1 MSQGRK
7 YYGIDELKEINKALG
22 FKAKKQAQQAQRN
35 YDEQKRK
42 AQRAKFCKCKTCGG
56 MMTYV
61 KGTNSLICE
70 NIVEKKKSKEVDGKT
85 QTTKVTERC
94 GAVNLVEDKY
104 VSYLAY
110 LFDGLPGNQAVIDAK
125 EAK

>member
-22 FKAKKQAQQAQRN
+22 FKTKKSMQRN

-42 AQRAKFCKCKTCGG
+42 AQRTKFCKCKTCGG
-56 MMTYV
+56 MMTYI

-70 NIVEKKKSKEVDGKT
+70 NIVEKKKSKEIDGKT
-85 QTTKVTERC
+85 QTTKITERC
-94 GAVNLVEDKY
+94 GTVNLVEDKY
-104 VSYLAY
+104 VPYLEY
-110 LFDGLPGNQAVIDAK
+110 LFDGVPGDQAIVDAK

>member
-7 YYGIDELKEINKALG
+7 YYGIDEFKEINKALG
-22 FKAKKQAQQAQRN
+22 FKVKKTTQRN

-56 MMTYV
+56 MMTYI

-85 QTTKVTERC
+85 QITKVTERC
-94 GAVNLVEDKY
+94 GTVNLVEDKY
-104 VSYLAY
+104 VPYLTY
-110 LFDGLPGNQAVIDAK
+110 LFDGVPGDQAVIDVK